1 MSTTAVESPFGINQY
16 SLLSVEEVPNNNE
29 EVDDITEAIHV
40 IKPTTR
46 SDGSRTR
53 HTQAQKEQ
61 HQSRDKGGSK
71 SKAQD
76 PENHRNRDNYV
87 AIMGDSM
94 LKFIDTRRLRNGTNK
109 KLAVKT
115 FPGAKVDDM
124 IHYVKPT
131 LMKHPKEVIMHV
143 GTNDI
148 STKSPT
154 EIIKS
159 VSALGE
165 AIMTEDP
172 AIDLTFSE
180 VVLRNDDK
188 GFADKVKL
196 VNDRLDS
203 LCTKT
208 NWGLISHKNIKAIHL
223 NGSGLHLN
231 RQGSAI
237 LAKNIKTQLLILD
250 GN

>member
-1 MSTTAVESPFGINQY
+1 
-16 SLLSVEEVPNNNE
+16 
-29 EVDDITEAIHV
+29 
-40 IKPTTR
+40 
-46 SDGSRTR
+46 
-53 HTQAQKEQ
+53 
-61 HQSRDKGGSK
+61 
-71 SKAQD
+71 
-76 PENHRNRDNYV
+76 
-87 AIMGDSM
+87 MGDSM

-124 IHYVKPT
+124 IHYVKST
-131 LMKHPKEVIMHV
+131 LMKHPKEVIIHV

-159 VSALGE
+159 ISALGE

-188 GFADKVKL
+188 GFVDKVKL
-196 VNDRLDS
+196 VNDKLDS
-203 LCTKT
+203 LCTKKIGT
-208 NWGLISHKNIKAIHL
+208 RRIHV
-223 NGSGLHLN
+223 
-231 RQGSAI
+231 SAH
-237 LAKNIKTQLLILD
+237 
-250 GN
+250 